1 MQAPTG
7 GPSPPRGRGNPGA
20 AIVLVVWTSL
30 LVLASLGG
38 NDSVANTW
46 TAFALLACLCGL
58 LVALGRSR
66 ARRDD
71 TWNSLLAIPVSLLGP
86 VGIVFLF
93 LPPVRRALRE
103 VSPQLR
109 ASGDALLQL
118 GEPEREPV
126 ATPASAPVPAG
137 RPLYGQRFVFGDLRR
152 PRKLALVLVASVALF
167 PVLWSVFLVLYGL
180 GGSTGGSTQ
189 HAERVIVV
197 LAAIPAAT
205 GVVVAFVDWFR
216 ARRRS
221 EEAPG
226 FSGREAI
233 LSGCAALLAM
243 TGAVALGVWAWNT
256 EL

>member
-103 VSPQLR
+103 ASPQLR

-118 GEPEREPV
+118 G
-126 ATPASAPVPAG
+126 PAQARPRPRRLDRIVPGALVG
-137 RPLYGQRFVFGDLRR
+137 LSRPL
-152 PRKLALVLVASVALF
+152 
-167 PVLWSVFLVLYGL
+167 
-180 GGSTGGSTQ
+180 
-189 HAERVIVV
+189 
-197 LAAIPAAT
+197 
-205 GVVVAFVDWFR
+205 R
-216 ARRRS
+216 ARRLDRRIHP
-221 EEAPG
+221 A
-226 FSGREAI
+226 
-233 LSGCAALLAM
+233 C
-243 TGAVALGVWAWNT
+243 
-256 EL
+256 